1 MSGRE
6 GEGPLSHLQGS
17 FQVCDSRIIVIFQF
31 FIFIF
36 LFCIYLYFFTFVL
49 LEVEPRALYMQG
61 RTLSW
66 SWHVP
71 SPKIVTV
78 S

>member
-6 GEGPLSHLQGS
+6 GEGPLSHLEGS

-36 LFCIYLYFFTFVL
+36 FYFSFIYFFL
-49 LEVEPRALYMQG
+49 LLYYWRLNLGHYTCKAELYHGVGMFPALK
-61 RTLSW
+61 L
-66 SWHVP
+66 
-71 SPKIVTV
+71 
-78 S
+78 